1 MIKHIS
7 TCAKVDIDYNSMKKT
22 FKGEF
27 YETPVN
33 FRMGAI
39 CSCCGATAAS
49 EDLLDTYKN
58 HVSLK
63 GILVTKNKIPTV
75 QGFEDVTVDLGEG
88 DVLHLQMRRAVL

>member
-7 TCAKVDIDYNSMKKT
+7 SYPKVDIDYKFMKRS

-27 YETPVN
+27 GEAPVN
-33 FRMGAI
+33 FRMGSI
-39 CSCCGATAAS
+39 CSCCGAIAAS

-63 GILVTKNKIPTV
+63 GILVTENKIPTV
-75 QGFEDVTVDLGEG
+75 QGFEDVTVDLGDG
-88 DVLHLQMRRAVL
+88 DVLHLQMKRAVL